1 MRLSEKQQIFTA
13 CIGKLI
19 LFASSKEYGLTQGDG
34 YRDPRVFGEMGEKR
48 SYASKNSVHKI
59 RLAHDFNLFVKGEF
73 WCKNVAGKNFN
84 EYWDYPL
91 SWESIS
97 KYPKDLKKVV
107 LSELDALDTDK
118 KAKAKYNIYKRS
130 NNIAM

>member
-73 WCKNVAGKNFN
+73 ISDGGHPAWLELGEHWECLHKDARWGGRFDDANHFSFEHWGCK
-84 EYWDYPL
+84 
-91 SWESIS
+91 
-97 KYPKDLKKVV
+97 
-107 LSELDALDTDK
+107 
-118 KAKAKYNIYKRS
+118 
-130 NNIAM
+130 